1 MLVDVSKTHRYHIY
15 DKIYN
20 ISCMVTIIT
29 TTHVQQRIGEIA
41 KNIDK
46 TSYIVTNKGEGKVV
60 MLPYFHGCDE
70 FIAEYLEDYEMFMNR
85 NSLDKRYKQS
95 IDSGKSDLVI

>member
-1 MLVDVSKTHRYHIY
+1 
-15 DKIYN
+15 
-20 ISCMVTIIT
+20 MVTIIT
-29 TTHVQQRIGEIA
+29 TTHVQQKIGEIA

-70 FIAEYLEDYEMFMNR
+70 LIAEYIEDYEMFMNR
-85 NSLDKRYKQS
+85 KSLDKKYKQS
-95 IDSGKSDLVI
+95 VDSGKSDLVIGNKG